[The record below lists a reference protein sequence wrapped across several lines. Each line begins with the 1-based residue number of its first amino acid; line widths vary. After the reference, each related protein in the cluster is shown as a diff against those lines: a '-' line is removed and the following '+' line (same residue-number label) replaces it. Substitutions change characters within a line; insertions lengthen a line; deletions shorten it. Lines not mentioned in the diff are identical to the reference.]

1 MAIGSCSRNL
11 KHRQV
16 TSYNY
21 RSLTKLKEMDK
32 FMFWATVASPIVG
45 VIAIIVAFIVSNST
59 TKKMQKQVDAVYDLL
74 DVFVAAQNPTMME
87 AKKKYEQ
94 QLAQLDR
101 QIEAAKVDV
110 ETTHL
115 PFRCVTGLEAVEAAE
130 NQIKRIQYLESLLN
144 QRKEVEES
152 FGLIQSYIQKAT
164 KK

>member
-1 MAIGSCSRNL
+1 
-11 KHRQV
+11 
-16 TSYNY
+16 
-21 RSLTKLKEMDK
+21 MDN
-32 FMFWATVASPIVG
+32 FMVWATIASPIVG

-59 TKKMQKQVDAVYDLL
+59 TKKIQKQVDAVYDLL

-130 NQIKRIQYLESLLN
+130 NQIKRIQYLDSLLN

>member
-21 RSLTKLKEMDK
+21 RSLTKLKEMDNY
-32 FMFWATVASPIVG
+32 MVWATIASPIVG

-59 TKKMQKQVDAVYDLL
+59 TKKIQKQVDAVYDLL

-94 QLAQLDR
+94 QLTQLAR
-101 QIEAAKVDV
+101 QIEAAKIDV

-115 PFRCVTGLEAVEAAE
+115 PSRYVNRLEAADATIEQA
-130 NQIKRIQYLESLLN
+130 KRIQYLDSLLN